1 MGPLG
6 PKDGGVTER
15 DFETLDK
22 LIADRAKRPSG
33 PRLWLRTYLAGLVLL
48 TLGAIATLG
57 YVTFKH
63 PPPPGTSLG
72 SHLQFTLALVVQK
85 LGYETQALKMFQA
98 LAGEEHSEAEFFVGF
113 MYDTGN
119 GIAKDPGEAAKWYRM
134 AADQG
139 HSMALN
145 NLAALYLDGRG
156 VGQDIDRAVALYQK
170 AARGGDAVAQTNLG
184 QLYMNGR
191 GVPRIPAKAIAWFRQ
206 AALQD
211 HGPAMYYLG
220 LMQLRGWGLPQDR
233 EEARNWFTK
242 AAAAGSEAAERALE
256 ELE

>member
-1 MGPLG
+1 MS
-6 PKDGGVTER
+6 ER

-22 LIADRAKRPSG
+22 LVADRANRLSG
-33 PRLWLRTYLAGLVLL
+33 PRLWLRAYLTGLVLL
-48 TLGAIATLG
+48 ALGAIGTLG
-57 YVTFKH
+57 YVTVKH
-63 PPPPGTSLG
+63 PPPPGTSLV
-72 SHLQFTLALVVQK
+72 SHLEFTLALVAQK
-85 LGYETQALKMFQA
+85 LGYKSRAFEMFEA
-98 LAGEEHSEAEFFVGF
+98 LAEEGRSEAQSFVGY
-113 MYDTGN
+113 MYDTGS
-119 GIAKDPGEAAKWYRM
+119 GGVEDPAEAAKWYQM

-139 HSMALN
+139 HPVALN

-156 VGQDIDRAVALYQK
+156 VGQDTDRAVALYQK
-170 AARGGDAVAQTNLG
+170 AARGGDPVAQTNLG

-191 GVPRIPAKAIAWFRQ
+191 GVPRIPDKAIAWFRQ

-211 HGPAMYYLG
+211 HGPAMYFLG

-233 EEARNWFTK
+233 EEARNWLTK